1 MNYTKAANYA
11 ISRLSE
17 LPLCN
22 RLIKETHA
30 VLLQGVRGQNKNP
43 GEFRQSQNWIGAAGS
58 TIQTARYIPPSIED
72 IPELLSHLE
81 KYINSDD
88 TLDYL
93 IQAALIHYQFETI
106 HPFLDGNGRIGRL
119 MIILFLLEKKVMS
132 APALYISYY
141 LKMNRIEYYDRINE
155 VRRKG
160 NYEQWIKFFLTA
172 VECSANDAVQTIKKL
187 SALRKQNEQIITE
200 FGKSVPNALKLLRFI
215 ESEPIID
222 TKKTADA
229 LEMSYNTVSGLIKRF
244 EEKGILVQSENK
256 KRNKTYV
263 YREYLELLKKGT
275 VPNANTIQAIQEVEA
290 LKKDS
295 NKKVYSSFSD
305 VLEELDNG

>member
-72 IPELLSHLE
+72 IPELLSNLE